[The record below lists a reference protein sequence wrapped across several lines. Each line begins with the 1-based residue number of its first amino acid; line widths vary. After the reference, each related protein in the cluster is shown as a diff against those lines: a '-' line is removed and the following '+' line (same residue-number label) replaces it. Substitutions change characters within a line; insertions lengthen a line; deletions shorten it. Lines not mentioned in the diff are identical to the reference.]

1 MVVEIMQM
9 RLKGI
14 KQTEKLLYPPAP
26 CPLQTLSILLLGGHC
41 QHFFGCIVPE
51 IVHVYIYKN
60 IHNAYSPIPK
70 FYINWFTLHSQFSN
84 LFFPFTFHNSSTF
97 LIQKEV

>member
-14 KQTEKLLYPPAP
+14 KQTEKLLYPPSPSNSLNSAP
-26 CPLQTLSILLLGGHC
+26 WGPLST
-41 QHFFGCIVPE
+41 FFGCIVQE

-60 IHNAYSPIPK
+60 IHNACSPIPK